1 MGSSRLGDNA
11 TMIVSSPG
19 RICLFGE
26 HQDYL
31 GLPVIAASISLRV
44 TIEGQPREDM
54 IVTVD
59 LPDVGGEET
68 FSMEGDLVYTKAADY
83 FKSGINTM
91 RKDGFTFSNGCD
103 CLVKGN
109 IPVQAGTSSSSAM
122 VVSWINFLSAMSDQA
137 EELEASVLADLAYR
151 AEVQEFDEAGG
162 MMDHYTSAVGGVV
175 YIASEPEMVVEK
187 LSCGLGS
194 FVLGDSLEKKDTQ
207 AVLSRSKE
215 RVIDLVSK
223 IQSENRDFS
232 LHATTSHKVGKIENL
247 SEEEKILLS
256 ETLLN
261 RDITSEGLDLLNI
274 EDIDEVRLGDLLNR
288 QHAILRDSLGVST
301 DKIETMLEAAMG
313 AGAHGG
319 KINGSGGGGCMFAYA
334 PDSAEEV
341 AAAIEEVGGK
351 AYIVH
356 VDKGSVKNG

>member
-1 MGSSRLGDNA
+1 
-11 TMIVSSPG
+11 MIVSSPG

-54 IVTVD
+54 TVTVD
-59 LPDVGGEET
+59 LPDINGEET
-68 FSMEGDLVYTKAADY
+68 FSMEGDLTYTKEADY
-83 FKSGINTM
+83 FKSGINTL

-103 CLVKGN
+103 CVVTGN

-137 EELEASVLADLAYR
+137 EELEPRVLADLAYR

-175 YIASEPEMVVEK
+175 YIAPEPEMVVEK
-187 LSCGLGS
+187 LLCRLGS
-194 FVLGDSLEKKDTQ
+194 FVLGDSLEKEDTQ

-232 LHATTSHKVGKIENL
+232 LHEANFHEVAEIENI
-247 SEEEKILLS
+247 SEEEMTLLT
-256 ETLLN
+256 ETLVN

-274 EDIDEVRLGDLLNR
+274 EDIDEIRLGNLLNR
-288 QHAILRDSLGVST
+288 QHAILRDTLDVST
-301 DKIETMLEAAMG
+301 DKIETMLEAAMR

-334 PDSAEEV
+334 PNSAEEV
-341 AAAIEEVGGK
+341 AAAIEQAGGK

-356 VDKGSVKNG
+356 VDKGSVKDG

>member
-1 MGSSRLGDNA
+1 
-11 TMIVSSPG
+11 MIVSSPG

-31 GLPVIAASISLRV
+31 GLPVIAAAISLRL
-44 TIEGQPREDM
+44 TIKGHHRNDLNVS
-54 IVTVD
+54 IH
-59 LPDVGGEET
+59 LPDADGKET
-68 FSMEGDLVYTKAADY
+68 FSIKGDLVYEKEADY
-83 FKSGINTM
+83 FRSAINVM
-91 RKDGFTFSNGCD
+91 RKDGFTFSAGFD
-103 CLVKGN
+103 CTVKGD
-109 IPVQAGTSSSSAM
+109 IPIQAGTASSSAM
-122 VVSWINFLSAMSDQA
+122 VVSWINFLARMSDKKSDLDPETIA
-137 EELEASVLADLAYR
+137 NLAYR
-151 AEVQEFDEAGG
+151 AEVEEFREAGG
-162 MMDHYTSAVGGVV
+162 MMDQYTSAVGGVV

-187 LSCGLGS
+187 LSCWLGS

-215 RVIDLVSK
+215 RVIDLVFK

-232 LHATTSHKVGKIENL
+232 LHSASSHEVAEIENL
-247 SEEEKILLS
+247 SEEEMTLLT

-261 RDITSEGLDLLNI
+261 RDITSEGLDLLN
-274 EDIDEVRLGDLLNR
+274 EDIDEIRLGDLLNR
-288 QHAILRDSLGVST
+288 QHAILRDTLGVST
-301 DKIETMLEAAMG
+301 EKIETMLEVAMG

-341 AAAIEEVGGK
+341 AAAIEQAGGK

-356 VDKGSVKNG
+356 VDKGSVKDG

>member
-1 MGSSRLGDNA
+1 
-11 TMIVSSPG
+11 MIVSSPG

-68 FSMEGDLVYTKAADY
+68 FSMEGDLAYTKAADY

-187 LSCGLGS
+187 LSCRLGS

-215 RVIDLVSK
+215 RVIDLVFK

-232 LHATTSHKVGKIENL
+232 LHTAISHEVTEIENL
-247 SEEEKILLS
+247 SEEEMTLLT
-256 ETLLN
+256 ETFLN
-261 RDITSEGLDLLNI
+261 RDITSEGLDLLN
-274 EDIDEVRLGDLLNR
+274 EDINEIRLGDLLNR
-288 QHAILRDSLGVST
+288 QHAILRDTLGVST
-301 DKIETMLEAAMG
+301 DKIETMLEAAIG

-341 AAAIEEVGGK
+341 AAAIKQAGGK

-356 VDKGSVKNG
+356 VDKGSVKDG

>member
-1 MGSSRLGDNA
+1 
-11 TMIVSSPG
+11 MIVSSPG

-68 FSMEGDLVYTKAADY
+68 FSMEGDLAYTKAADY

-207 AVLSRSKE
+207 AILSRSKE

-232 LHATTSHKVGKIENL
+232 LHTATSHEVAEIENL
-247 SEEEKILLS
+247 SEEEMTLLT

-261 RDITSEGLDLLNI
+261 RDITSEGLDLLN
-274 EDIDEVRLGDLLNR
+274 EDIDEIRLGDLLNR
-288 QHAILRDSLGVST
+288 QHAILRDTLGVST
-301 DKIETMLEAAMG
+301 DKIERMLEASMG

-334 PDSAEEV
+334 PDSTEEV
-341 AAAIEEVGGK
+341 AAAVDQAGGK

-356 VDKGSVKNG
+356 VDKGSVRDG

>member
-1 MGSSRLGDNA
+1 MDYSKLGDNA

-54 IVTVD
+54 TVTVD
-59 LPDVGGEET
+59 LPDINGEET
-68 FSMEGDLVYTKAADY
+68 FSMEGDLTYTKEADY
-83 FKSGINTM
+83 FKSGINTL

-103 CLVKGN
+103 CVVTGN

-137 EELEASVLADLAYR
+137 EELEPRVLADLAYR

-175 YIASEPEMVVEK
+175 YIAPEPEMVVEK
-187 LSCGLGS
+187 LLCRLGS

-232 LHATTSHKVGKIENL
+232 LHEANFHEVAEIENI
-247 SEEEKILLS
+247 SEEEMTLLT
-256 ETLLN
+256 ETLVN

-274 EDIDEVRLGDLLNR
+274 EDIDEIRLGDLLNR
-288 QHAILRDSLGVST
+288 QHAILRDTLDVST
-301 DKIETMLEAAMG
+301 DKIETMLEAAMR

-334 PDSAEEV
+334 PNSAEEV
-341 AAAIEEVGGK
+341 AAAIEQAGGK

-356 VDKGSVKNG
+356 VDKGSIKDG

>member
-1 MGSSRLGDNA
+1 MGSSRLGDSA

-44 TIEGQPREDM
+44 TIECQPREDM
-54 IVTVD
+54 TVTFD
-59 LPDVGGEET
+59 LPDIGGEET
-68 FSMEGDLVYTKAADY
+68 FSMEGDLTYLKEADY

-103 CLVKGN
+103 CVVKGN

-122 VVSWINFLSAMSDQA
+122 VVSWINFLSAMSDQV

-187 LSCGLGS
+187 LSCRLGS

-215 RVIDLVSK
+215 KVIDLVFK

-232 LHATTSHKVGKIENL
+232 LHTAISHEVTEIENL
-247 SEEEKILLS
+247 SEEEMTLLT

-261 RDITSEGLDLLNI
+261 RDITSEGLDLLN
-274 EDIDEVRLGDLLNR
+274 EDIDEIRLGDLLNR
-288 QHAILRDSLGVST
+288 QHAILRDTLGVST
-301 DKIETMLEAAMG
+301 DKIETMLEAAIG

-341 AAAIEEVGGK
+341 AAAIEQAGGK

-356 VDKGSVKNG
+356 VDKGSVKDG

>member
-1 MGSSRLGDNA
+1 ME
-11 TMIVSSPG
+11 VSSPG

-54 IVTVD
+54 TVTVD
-59 LPDVGGEET
+59 LPDINGEET
-68 FSMEGDLVYTKAADY
+68 FSMEGDLTYTKEADY
-83 FKSGINTM
+83 FKSGINTL

-103 CLVKGN
+103 CVVTGN

-137 EELEASVLADLAYR
+137 EELEPRVLADLAYR

-175 YIASEPEMVVEK
+175 YIAPEPEMVVEK
-187 LSCGLGS
+187 LLCRLGS

-232 LHATTSHKVGKIENL
+232 LHEANFHEVAEIENI
-247 SEEEKILLS
+247 SEEDLTSLLS
-256 ETLLN
+256 TSKFDDPDLCIRTGREQRISNFLLWQLAY
-261 RDITSEGLDLLNI
+261 TELYFPDLLWPDFN
-274 EDIDEVRLGDLLNR
+274 DDEFEKALLEFSTRTRRFGDKSN
-288 QHAILRDSLGVST
+288 
-301 DKIETMLEAAMG
+301 
-313 AGAHGG
+313 
-319 KINGSGGGGCMFAYA
+319 F
-334 PDSAEEV
+334 
-341 AAAIEEVGGK
+341 
-351 AYIVH
+351 
-356 VDKGSVKNG
+356 SV

>member
-1 MGSSRLGDNA
+1 MGYSKLGDNA

-54 IVTVD
+54 TVTVD
-59 LPDVGGEET
+59 LPDINGEET
-68 FSMEGDLVYTKAADY
+68 FSMEGDLTYTKEADY
-83 FKSGINTM
+83 FKSGINTL

-103 CLVKGN
+103 CVVTGN

-137 EELEASVLADLAYR
+137 EELEPRVLADLAYR

-175 YIASEPEMVVEK
+175 YIAPEPEMVVEK
-187 LSCGLGS
+187 LLCRLGS
-194 FVLGDSLEKKDTQ
+194 FVLGDSLEKEDTQ

-232 LHATTSHKVGKIENL
+232 LHEANFHEVAEIENI
-247 SEEEKILLS
+247 SEEEMTLLT
-256 ETLLN
+256 ETLVN

-274 EDIDEVRLGDLLNR
+274 EDIDEIRLGNLLNR
-288 QHAILRDSLGVST
+288 QHAILRDTLDVST
-301 DKIETMLEAAMG
+301 DKIETMLEAAMR

-334 PDSAEEV
+334 PNSAEEV
-341 AAAIEEVGGK
+341 AAAIEQAGGK

-356 VDKGSVKNG
+356 VDKGSVKDG

>member
-1 MGSSRLGDNA
+1 
-11 TMIVSSPG
+11 MIVSSPG

-54 IVTVD
+54 TVTVD
-59 LPDVGGEET
+59 LPDIGGEET
-68 FSMEGDLVYTKAADY
+68 FSMEGDLTYTKEADY

-103 CLVKGN
+103 CVVKGN
-109 IPVQAGTSSSSAM
+109 IPVQSGTSSSSAM
-122 VVSWINFLSAMSDQA
+122 VVSWINYLSAMSDQA
-137 EELEASVLADLAYR
+137 EELEPRVLADLAYR

-162 MMDHYTSAVGGVV
+162 LMDHYTSAVGGVV

-187 LSCGLGS
+187 LSCRLGS

-215 RVIDLVSK
+215 RVMDLVFK
-223 IQSENRDFS
+223 IQSKNRDFS
-232 LHATTSHKVGKIENL
+232 LHTATSHEVAEIENL
-247 SEEEKILLS
+247 SEEEMTLLT

-261 RDITSEGLDLLNI
+261 RDITSEGLDLLN
-274 EDIDEVRLGDLLNR
+274 EDIDEIRLGDLLNR
-288 QHAILRDSLGVST
+288 QHAILRDTLGVST
-301 DKIETMLEAAMG
+301 EKIETMLEVAMG

-341 AAAIEEVGGK
+341 AAAIEQAGGK

-356 VDKGSVKNG
+356 VDKGSVKDG